1 MVLHQQYSFVTMDT
15 VHWHNLY
22 LIYGLLKNSS
32 TRSKLL
38 KNIMYICYNLSE
50 FPKQIL
56 ILYQKVHSNNTHQFL
71 QILPKGTN

>member
-1 MVLHQQYSFVTMDT
+1 MVLHRQYIFVTMAT

-38 KNIMYICYNLSE
+38 KI
-50 FPKQIL
+50 
-56 ILYQKVHSNNTHQFL
+56 
-71 QILPKGTN
+71 

>member
-1 MVLHQQYSFVTMDT
+1 MVLHWQYIFVTMDT

-32 TRSKLL
+32 TCSKLL
-38 KNIMYICYNLSE
+38 TNIMYICYNLSE

-56 ILYQKVHSNNTHQFL
+56 ILYQKGSQ
-71 QILPKGTN
+71 